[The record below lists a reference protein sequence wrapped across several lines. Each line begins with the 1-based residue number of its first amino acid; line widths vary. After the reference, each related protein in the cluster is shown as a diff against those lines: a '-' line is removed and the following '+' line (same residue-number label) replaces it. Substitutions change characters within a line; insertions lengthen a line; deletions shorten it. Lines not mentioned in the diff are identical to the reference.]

1 MRSSSS
7 RADLG
12 LGFSSPELLWDVQV
26 SSRSENEPISCYDF
40 SIALISQGK
49 AMDTLKISEQILEI
63 KRPVKQ
69 G

>member
-1 MRSSSS
+1 MS
-7 RADLG
+7 LT
-12 LGFSSPELLWDVQV
+12 
-26 SSRSENEPISCYDF
+26 ISCYGI
-40 SIALISQGK
+40 SIALIPQGK